1 MNNNIVGMETNMEQ
15 LLDKV
20 FDASLFSLPLWEY
33 LILQKYERGTD
44 KWNLFEIVVDN
55 VCTI

>member
-20 FDASLFSLPLWEY
+20 FDASLFSYPCGSTSFWKNMREE
-33 LILQKYERGTD
+33 LISE
-44 KWNLFEIVVDN
+44 NLFEIVVDN